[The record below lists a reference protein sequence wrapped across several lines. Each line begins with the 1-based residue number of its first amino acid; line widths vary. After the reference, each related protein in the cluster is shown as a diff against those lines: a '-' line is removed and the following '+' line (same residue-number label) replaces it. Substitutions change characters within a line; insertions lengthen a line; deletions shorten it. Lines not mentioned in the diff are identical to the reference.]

1 MKTSRTMCALA
12 VAGVVLMSAT
22 SASAGWRGLAD
33 LNYDDEGRICSNGM
47 EFSLAS
53 SLGPAT
59 VSVMVTNI
67 TAEPDVEVVPLTEL
81 PPLVFAPVPE
91 LFNVATYLHSRSFHL
106 HFSPLPR
113 PGSELLIQFSGGE
126 GIDGSTVDVV
136 DRCWLFSQFELKEAL
151 EPPVITVPENPELVT
166 VGFHLFGVRG
176 KEIFTEGPNFS
187 AIPCAA
193 PASPEF
199 QEPTPAIGELRYKG
213 GYRYVFRWEP
223 PADLVGCHELTFRTV
238 EPGLS
243 VNDLGLN
250 HRVLFAFG
258 P

>member
-12 VAGVVLMSAT
+12 VVGVVLMSAT

-176 KEIFTEGPNFS
+176 KGDLHGRAELLCYPLCG
-187 AIPCAA
+187 AGIPRIPGAHTGDRRAA
-193 PASPEF
+193 LQGRISIRVPLGA
-199 QEPTPAIGELRYKG
+199 AG
-213 GYRYVFRWEP
+213 GSR
-223 PADLVGCHELTFRTV
+223 
-238 EPGLS
+238 
-243 VNDLGLN
+243 
-250 HRVLFAFG
+250 RV